1 MKIYFGDDDA
11 IYDVIIKNQF
21 EIDVI
26 TTDIKSSVL
35 RSAKRAPAN
44 IRRLNNISGVIFYCS
59 RALALLNAALVSIR
73 WINILLDISKHF
85 HF

>member
-21 EIDVI
+21 ENDVI

-35 RSAKRAPAN
+35 RSAAKRAPAN
-44 IRRLNNISGVIFYCS
+44 VRRQNNISDVIFYDSVGERS
-59 RALALLNAALVSIR
+59 RALALLNAAPVSIR
-73 WINILLDISKHF
+73 
-85 HF
+85 